1 MTFVIKYVQSNHRTP
16 HQEMIAYFCFVP
28 PPPTTVSRSSIRRT
42 TTLLEV
48 GDTAL
53 A

>member
-28 PPPTTVSRSSIRRT
+28 LHPPVSRSSIRRT